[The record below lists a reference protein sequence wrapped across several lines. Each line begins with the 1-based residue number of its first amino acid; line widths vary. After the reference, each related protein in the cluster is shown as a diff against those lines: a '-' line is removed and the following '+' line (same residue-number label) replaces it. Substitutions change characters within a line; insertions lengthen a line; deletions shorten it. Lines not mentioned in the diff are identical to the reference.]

1 MYSIVQCLWIADEL
15 NLLEAQ
21 MAGGETI
28 SNAEMIDCGSH
39 IGLVSS
45 AEEVPLGL
53 IEHWQFVNS
62 SLVKCRAIS
71 YHSHLRTAV
80 IV

>member
-53 IEHWQFVNS
+53 IEH
-62 SLVKCRAIS
+62 
-71 YHSHLRTAV
+71 
-80 IV
+80 